1 MSDAQQ
7 SVYIAIVGISCK
19 FPGANGPEEFWR
31 NIRDGVDSLTRLTDE
46 EIVASGVD
54 EALMK
59 APNYVKVAAC
69 IDDIDMFDAGFF
81 GMSPREAELMDPQQ
95 RLFLEHCWRAIEA
108 GGYAPDQVE
117 VPVGVYGGAGVNTY
131 IHQIRANAEV
141 QARNADGGNL
151 HDVGSVENDLDY
163 LTTRVSY
170 KLNLTGPSV
179 NVSTACSTSLVAVHM
194 ATQALRTFECD
205 MALAGGVAITP
216 PLKSGYLYQEGAI
229 SSFDGLTRSFD
240 ASSTGTVLGSGVG
253 VVLLKR
259 LEDAQRDGD
268 VIHGVILGSAINND
282 GSNKA
287 GFTAPGIPG
296 QAEVTAN
303 AHAVAGISADT
314 ITYQEAH
321 GTGTL
326 LGDPIEVQ
334 ALSQAYRETT
344 DQRNYCAL
352 GSVKANIG
360 HMDTAAGVAGLLK
373 AVLAAKYGVIPPQ
386 INFEKPNPGL
396 GLEESPFYITR
407 EARPWALP
415 EGMPRRAGVSAFGF
429 GGTNAHVVIEEPP
442 ASLGEA
448 DSQTQAGDDRGETG
462 TEHDGWQILPV
473 SARGEEAVGDYLQSL
488 ADWIADPEDAGRPF
502 HAAAWTLQHGR
513 SRFGHRAAVVA
524 RGRDGAVDALRSRAQ
539 APAVRAMSGG
549 PAFLFPGQ
557 GSQYARMGQ
566 GLYEDHATFRAEF
579 DRCAELFRAELD
591 VDLATLLHA
600 PEDGQG
606 LHPVNETW
614 LTQPAL
620 FAVEYALVRTLDT
633 LGIRPQAMIG
643 HSLGEIVA
651 ATIAGVFTLEDAV
664 RVVAKRAA
672 LMDAAPRGAMLA
684 IPLPAEQVEPLLP
697 DGVAIAAYNA
707 RRLVVASGTEEGI
720 AALATRIEAEG
731 VQPRR
736 LRVSCASHSALMDE
750 PAREFV
756 EFLRDIPMG
765 APSVP
770 VLSNVTGDWLSE
782 ENAQDPEYWGRHLR
796 GAVRFTDGIARL
808 LESVDGP
815 LLEVGPGKGLLS
827 LAQAAASGAS
837 LPPLIPTMRHPKDTD
852 SDMRMFLAAIA
863 RLWEAGTEPDWSV
876 CGPRDP
882 HRAELP
888 TYPFQRERFWID
900 ASPEEEVELSRRL
913 MDREKEPG
921 KWFYV
926 PSWRRTA
933 AAGQLAGA
941 QRLNSLKSVLLVT
954 DGSGFAERIATRLTE
969 QLSAQGIGCVEL
981 ADAEQYLRKSETRVE
996 LTTADP
1002 THLSLA
1008 LDEEEASAD
1017 STAVV
1022 FLAGRGTDESGVP
1035 DSAQA
1040 LLALGKALG
1049 EKRAGHLLVVTQ
1061 AAFDVVGTER
1071 ISPQD
1076 CLLEGIVRVLP
1087 REIPGLYSR
1096 LVDTDPAEGGE
1107 AVAHAVLEELLVD
1120 EPDATIA
1127 YRSGRRWARGVERV
1141 HVRQEEQARPGA
1153 ARAPRAGGTYLITGG
1168 LGGIGLSL
1176 AEFLAREYRANL
1188 VLTGR
1193 GDFPDRDSWESWT
1206 AEHGWDDRTSRRI
1219 DKLLRLEQH
1228 GAKVLALQSDVSDAD
1243 EVNALLRLVDERFGR
1258 LDGVIHAAGLPG
1270 GGLVQTLEPQA
1281 YREVLAPKVQG
1292 SHHLLAATEGREL
1305 DFLML
1310 FSSLNVIDGR
1320 FGIADYTSANAY
1332 LGGLAHSCWQQ
1343 GRTEVVAVDWTGW
1356 RDLGMAVDAGATDE
1370 GNDEL
1375 REIERLAVMSEAG
1388 MASFLSEREGHAVFL
1403 LSLAAG
1409 VPQTHISTQ
1418 DLNAVVEQG
1427 RRLDV
1432 VTALEVL
1439 AGADRGAAKY
1449 QRPELDTDYAVPAD
1463 DRERFICETLQML
1476 LGIEQVGACDDFFEL
1491 GGNSLLALDVTARVN
1506 KRFDTDV
1513 SVAAFL
1519 AAANARALARLTAQ
1533 RTESR

>member
-7 SVYIAIVGISCK
+7 SVDIAIVGISCK
-19 FPGANGPEEFWR
+19 FPGADGPEEFWR

-46 EIVASGVD
+46 EILASGVD

-69 IDDIDMFDAGFF
+69 IEDVDLFDAGFF

-95 RLFLEHCWRAIEA
+95 RLFLEHCWRAMEA

-117 VPVGVYGGAGVNTY
+117 VPVGVYGGAGVNSY

-141 QARNADGGNL
+141 RARNAESGNL

-194 ATQALRTFECD
+194 AAQALRTFECD
-205 MALAGGVAITP
+205 MALAGGVAVTP

-259 LEDAQRDGD
+259 LEDAQLDGD

-303 AHAVAGISADT
+303 AHAVAGVSADT

-326 LGDPIEVQ
+326 IGDPIEVQ
-334 ALSQAYRETT
+334 ALTQAYRETT
-344 DQRNYCAL
+344 DRRNYCAL

-360 HMDTAAGVAGLLK
+360 HMDTGAGVAALIK
-373 AVLAAKYGVIPPQ
+373 AVMAAKHGVIPPQ

-396 GLEESPFYITR
+396 GLAESPFYITG
-407 EARPWALP
+407 EARPWGLP

-429 GGTNAHVVIEEPP
+429 GGTNAHVVVEEPP
-442 ASLGEA
+442 APLDGAA
-448 DSQTQAGDDRGETG
+448 DRARESAED
-462 TEHDGWQILPV
+462 DGWQILPV
-473 SARGEEAVGDYLQSL
+473 SARGGEAVGDYLRSL
-488 ADWIADPEDAGRPF
+488 AEWIADPEHADRPL
-502 HAAAWTLQHGR
+502 HASARTLQRGR

-524 RGRDGAVDALRSRAQ
+524 RSRDEAVEALRSRAQ
-539 APAVRAMSGG
+539 TPAVRAMSGG
-549 PAFLFPGQ
+549 PSFLFPGQ
-557 GSQYARMGQ
+557 GSQYARMGRE
-566 GLYEDHATFRAEF
+566 LYEEHTVFRAEF
-579 DRCAELFRAELD
+579 DRCAELFHAELG
-591 VDLATLLHA
+591 VDLAALLHG
-600 PEDGQG
+600 PDDELGR
-606 LHPVNETW
+606 HPVNETW

-620 FAVEYALVRTLDT
+620 FAVEYALVRTLEA

-651 ATIAGVFTLEDAV
+651 ATVAGVFELRDAV

-672 LMDAAPRGAMLA
+672 LMDASPRGAMLA
-684 IPLPAEQVEPLLP
+684 IPLPAEQVERLLP
-697 DGVAIAAYNA
+697 DGVVIGAYNA
-707 RRLVVASGTEEGI
+707 RRLVVASGTEDGI
-720 AALATRIEAEG
+720 AELATRVEAEG
-731 VQPRR
+731 VRPRR
-736 LRVSCASHSALMDE
+736 LRVSCASHSPLMDG

-765 APSVP
+765 EPSVP
-770 VLSNVTGDWLSE
+770 VLSNVTGDWLSKE
-782 ENAQDPEYWGRHLR
+782 DARDPEYWGRHLR
-796 GAVRFTDGIARL
+796 GAVRFTEGIARL

-815 LLEVGPGKGLLS
+815 LLEVGPGKGMLS
-827 LAQAAASGAS
+827 LVRAAASGS
-837 LPPLIPTMRHPKDTD
+837 DLPPLIATMRHPKDAD
-852 SDMRMFLAAIA
+852 SDIRMLLAAVA
-863 RLWEAGTEPDWSV
+863 GLWEAGTEPDWSV
-876 CGPRDP
+876 CGPGDP
-882 HRAELP
+882 RRAELP

-900 ASPEEEVELSRRL
+900 RSSEEEVELSRRL

-921 KWFYV
+921 KWFYM

-933 AAGQLAGA
+933 SAGRLTGA
-941 QRLNSLKSVLLVT
+941 RRLDSLKSVLLIT
-954 DGSGFAERIATRLTE
+954 DGSGETDGIVARVTEGLSVRGIACVEFAGAGQYLRRSESR
-969 QLSAQGIGCVEL
+969 VEL
-981 ADAEQYLRKSETRVE
+981 AIDDAAQ
-996 LTTADP
+996 
-1002 THLSLA
+1002 LSLA

-1022 FLAGRGTDESGVP
+1022 FLAGRGADADGVP
-1035 DSAQA
+1035 DSAPA

-1049 EKRAGHLLVVTQ
+1049 EKRGAAGQLLVVTR

-1071 ISPQD
+1071 LSPQD

-1087 REIPGLYSR
+1087 REIPR
-1096 LVDTDPAEGGE
+1096 LSCRVVDTDPAEGAE
-1107 AVAHAVLEELLVD
+1107 AAALAVLEELLVD
-1120 EPDATIA
+1120 DPDATVA
-1127 YRSGRRWARGVERV
+1127 HRSGRRWARGVEPV
-1141 HVRQEEQARPGA
+1141 HVREEDRERSGA
-1153 ARAPRAGGTYLITGG
+1153 LRAPRAGGTYLVTGG

-1176 AEFLAREYRANL
+1176 AEFLAREYGANL

-1193 GDFPDRDSWESWT
+1193 GEFPERDAWEAWT
-1206 AEHGWDDRTSRRI
+1206 TEHGWDDRTSRRI
-1219 DKLLRLEQH
+1219 DKLQRLEQY
-1228 GAKVLALQSDVSDAD
+1228 GGEVLALRSDVSDAD
-1243 EVNALLRLVDERFGR
+1243 EVNALIRLVDERFGR

-1270 GGLVQTLEPQA
+1270 GGLVQTLDPRA
-1281 YREVLAPKVQG
+1281 YREVLAPKVRG
-1292 SHHLLAATEGREL
+1292 SRHLLAATEGRDL

-1332 LGGLAHSCWQQ
+1332 LGGLAHSCRQR

-1432 VTALEVL
+1432 ATALEVL
-1439 AGADRGAAKY
+1439 AGADRGSAKY
-1449 QRPELDTDYAVPAD
+1449 QRPELDTDYIAPED

-1476 LGIEQVGACDDFFEL
+1476 LGIEQVGARDDFFEL

-1519 AAANARALARLTAQ
+1519 AAANARALATLTAQ
-1533 RTESR
+1533 WTESR

>member
-7 SVYIAIVGISCK
+7 SVDIAVIGISCK
-19 FPGANGPEEFWR
+19 FPGADGPEEFWR
-31 NIRDGVDSLTRLTDE
+31 NIRNGADSLTRLTDE
-46 EIVASGVD
+46 DLAAAGVD

-59 APNYVKVAAC
+59 APNYVKVAAS
-69 IDDIDMFDAGFF
+69 IDDVDMFDAGFF

-95 RLFLEHCWRAIEA
+95 RLFLEHCWRAMEA
-108 GGYAPDQVE
+108 GGYAPDQTE
-117 VPVGVYGGAGVNTY
+117 APVGVYGGAGVNSY

-194 ATQALRTFECD
+194 AVQALRTFECD

-240 ASSTGTVLGSGVG
+240 ASSTGTVLGAGVG

-282 GSNKA
+282 GSDKA

-303 AHAVAGISADT
+303 AHAVAGVSADT

-326 LGDPIEVQ
+326 IGDPIEVQ
-334 ALSQAYRETT
+334 ALTQAYRETT
-344 DQRNYCAL
+344 DRRNYCAL

-360 HMDTAAGVAGLLK
+360 HMDTAAGVAGLIK
-373 AVLAAKYGVIPPQ
+373 AVMAVKHGVIPPQ

-396 GLEESPFYITR
+396 GLDESPFYITC
-407 EARPWALP
+407 EARPWDLP

-429 GGTNAHVVIEEPP
+429 GGTNAHVVVEEPP
-442 ASLGEA
+442 ARSGEA
-448 DSQTQAGDDRGETG
+448 GSGPGTGNGTDRA
-462 TEHDGWQILPV
+462 DWQILPV
-473 SARGEEAVGDYLQSL
+473 SARGGEAVGDYLHSL
-488 ADWIADPEDAGRPF
+488 ADRFADSDRADLTLPG
-502 HAAAWTLQHGR
+502 AARTLQRGR

-524 RGRDGAVDALRSRAQ
+524 RSREEAVEAIRSRVQ
-539 APAVRAMSGG
+539 TPAVRALPGA

-566 GLYEDHATFRAEF
+566 GLYEEHPTFRAEF
-579 DRCAELFRAELD
+579 DRCAELFRAELG
-591 VDLATLLHA
+591 VDLAELLHA
-600 PEDGQG
+600 PEDDQG

-620 FAVEYALVRTLDT
+620 FAVEYALVRTLDA
-633 LGIRPQAMIG
+633 LRIRPQAMIG

-651 ATIAGVFTLEDAV
+651 ATVAGVFTLEDAV
-664 RVVAKRAA
+664 RVVARRAA
-672 LMDAAPRGAMLA
+672 LMEGAPRGAMLA
-684 IPLPAEQVEPLLP
+684 IPRPAEEVEPLLP
-697 DGVAIAAYNA
+697 ADVVIAAYNA
-707 RRLVVASGTEEGI
+707 KRLVVASGTEEGI
-720 AALATRIEAEG
+720 NELAARLDAAG
-731 VQPRR
+731 VRPRR

-750 PAREFV
+750 PAREFT
-756 EFLRDIPMG
+756 EFLRSVPMN
-765 APSVP
+765 APSIPIV
-770 VLSNVTGDWLSE
+770 SNVTGDWLSAAD
-782 ENAQDPEYWGRHLR
+782 AQDPEYWGRHLR
-796 GAVRFTDGIARL
+796 GAVRFTDGIALL

-827 LAQAAASGAS
+827 LTQSAASGAD
-837 LPPLIPTMRHPKDTD
+837 LPPLVPTMRHPKDTED
-852 SDMRMFLAAIA
+852 DTRMFLTAVA

-876 CGPRDP
+876 CGTRDV
-882 HRAELP
+882 RKAELP
-888 TYPFQRERFWID
+888 TYPFQRERYWID

-913 MDREKEPG
+913 MEREKEPG

-933 AAGQLAGA
+933 AAGRLAGTP
-941 QRLNSLKSVLLVT
+941 RLDSLKTVLLVT
-954 DGSGFAERIATRLTE
+954 DGSVDARRAAARLTE
-969 QLSAQGIGCVEL
+969 GLAARSVGCVEL
-981 ADAEQYLRKSETRVE
+981 ADAGHYLRRSETRVE
-996 LTTADP
+996 LCTTDP
-1002 THLSLA
+1002 AHLSLA
-1008 LDEEEASAD
+1008 LDEEEVTAD

-1022 FLAGRGTDESGVP
+1022 LLSGRGTDASGIP
-1035 DSAQA
+1035 HSTQT
-1040 LLALGKALG
+1040 LLTLGKVLG
-1049 EKRAGHLLVVTQ
+1049 EKPVAGQLIVVTE
-1061 AAFDVVGTER
+1061 AAFDVSGTEAV
-1071 ISPQD
+1071 SPQD
-1076 CLLEGIVRVLP
+1076 CLVEGMVRVLP
-1087 REIPGLYSR
+1087 REIPGLSCR
-1096 LVDTDPAEGGE
+1096 LVDIDPAEGEE
-1107 AVAHAVLEELLVD
+1107 AVVTAVLDELLVD
-1120 EPDATIA
+1120 EPDATVA
-1127 YRSGRRWARGVERV
+1127 YRSGRRWFRGVERI
-1141 HVRQEEQARPGA
+1141 HVREEELGCPGG
-1153 ARAPRAGGTYLITGG
+1153 ARAPKAGGTYLVTGG

-1193 GDFPDRDSWESWT
+1193 SAFPERDAWESWV

-1219 DKLLRLEQH
+1219 DRLLRMERH
-1228 GAKVLALQSDVSDAD
+1228 GAQVLALQSDVSDAD
-1243 EVNALLRLVDERFGR
+1243 QVDALLRLVDERFGH
-1258 LDGVIHAAGLPG
+1258 LDGIVHAAGLPG
-1270 GGLVQTLEPQA
+1270 GGLVQTLEPDA

-1292 SHHLLAATEGREL
+1292 SRHLLAATEDRDL

-1332 LGGLAHSCWQQ
+1332 LGGLAHSCWRE
-1343 GRTEVVAVDWTGW
+1343 GRTEVVTVDWTGW
-1356 RDLGMAVDAGATDE
+1356 RDLGMAVGAGATDE

-1375 REIERLAVMSEAG
+1375 REIERLTVMSEAG
-1388 MASFLSEREGHAVFL
+1388 MASFLTEEEGHAVFL
-1403 LSLAAG
+1403 LALAAG

-1432 VTALEVL
+1432 ATALELL

-1449 QRPELDTDYAVPAD
+1449 QRPDLETDYTAPAD
-1463 DRERFICETLQML
+1463 DREGFICETLQML
-1476 LGIEQVGACDDFFEL
+1476 LGIEQVGACDDFFAL

-1506 KRFDTDV
+1506 KRFGADV

-1519 AAANARALARLTAQ
+1519 DAANARALAALAAE
-1533 RTESR
+1533 RTEAR

>member
-7 SVYIAIVGISCK
+7 SVDIAVVGISCK
-19 FPGANGPEEFWR
+19 FPGADGPEEFWR
-31 NIRDGVDSLTRLTDE
+31 NIRDGADSLTRLTDE
-46 EIVASGVD
+46 DLVAAGVD

-59 APNYVKVAAC
+59 APNYVKVAAS

-95 RLFLEHCWRAIEA
+95 RLFLEHCWRAMEA
-108 GGYAPDQVE
+108 GGYAPDRTE
-117 VPVGVYGGAGVNTY
+117 VPVGVYGGAGVNSY

-194 ATQALRTFECD
+194 AVQALRTFECD
-205 MALAGGVAITP
+205 MALAGGVAVTP

-240 ASSTGTVLGSGVG
+240 ASSTGTVLGAGVG

-282 GSNKA
+282 GSDKA

-303 AHAVAGISADT
+303 AHAVAGVSADT

-326 LGDPIEVQ
+326 IGDPIEVQ

-344 DQRNYCAL
+344 DRRNYCAL

-360 HMDTAAGVAGLLK
+360 HMDTAAGVAGLIK
-373 AVLAAKYGVIPPQ
+373 AVMAAKHGVIPPQ
-386 INFEKPNPGL
+386 INFEQPNPGL
-396 GLEESPFYITR
+396 GLEASPFYITR
-407 EARPWALP
+407 EARPWDLP

-429 GGTNAHVVIEEPP
+429 GGTNAHVVVEEPP
-442 ASLGEA
+442 VRGDEA
-448 DSQTQAGDDRGETG
+448 DEVAGTDDGVRLG
-462 TEHDGWQILPV
+462 TDHTDWQILPV
-473 SARGEEAVGDYLQSL
+473 SARSGEAVEDYLRSL
-488 ADWIADPEDAGRPF
+488 ADRFAESGHPDLTVHG
-502 HAAAWTLQHGR
+502 AARTLQRGR

-524 RGRDGAVDALRSRAQ
+524 RNREEAVEAVHSRAQ
-539 APAVRAMSGG
+539 TPAVRAMPGA

-566 GLYEDHATFRAEF
+566 GLYEEHPTFRAEF
-579 DRCAELFRAELD
+579 DRCAELFRAELG
-591 VDLATLLHA
+591 VDLAELLHT

-620 FAVEYALVRTLDT
+620 FAVEYALVRTLDA

-651 ATIAGVFTLEDAV
+651 ATVAGVFTLEDAV

-672 LMDAAPRGAMLA
+672 LMEAAPRGAMLA
-684 IPLPAEQVEPLLP
+684 IPLPAEEVEPLLP
-697 DGVAIAAYNA
+697 ADVEIAAYNA

-720 AALATRIEAEG
+720 TVLATRLEAAG
-731 VQPRR
+731 ARLRR

-750 PAREFV
+750 PAREFT
-756 EFLRDIPMG
+756 EFLRRVPMRS
-765 APSVP
+765 PSIRVM
-770 VLSNVTGDWLSE
+770 SNVTGDWLSSAD
-782 ENAQDPEYWGRHLR
+782 AQDPEYWGRHLR

-827 LAQAAASGAS
+827 LTQGAASGAD
-837 LPPLIPTMRHPKDTD
+837 LPPLVPTMRHPKDTED
-852 SDMRMFLAAIA
+852 DTRTFLTAVA

-876 CGPRDP
+876 CGPCDVSK
-882 HRAELP
+882 AELP

-913 MDREKEPG
+913 MEREKEPG

-933 AAGQLAGA
+933 AAGRLAGHR
-941 QRLNSLKSVLLVT
+941 RLDSLKSVLLVT
-954 DGSGFAERIATRLTE
+954 DGSGDAGRIAARLTE
-969 QLSAQGIGCVEL
+969 RLAVRSVGCVEF
-981 ADAEQYLRKSETRVE
+981 ADAGGYLRQSESRVE
-996 LTTADP
+996 LGTTDP
-1002 THLSLA
+1002 VHLSLA
-1008 LDEEEASAD
+1008 LDEEEATAD

-1022 FLAGRGTDESGVP
+1022 LLAGRGTDTSGIP
-1035 DSAQA
+1035 HSTRT
-1040 LLALGKALG
+1040 LLALGKVLG
-1049 EKRAGHLLVVTQ
+1049 EKPVAGQLIVITE
-1061 AAFDVVGTER
+1061 AAFDVTGTEAV
-1071 ISPQD
+1071 SPRD
-1076 CLLEGIVRVLP
+1076 CLLEGMVRVLP
-1087 REIPGLYSR
+1087 REIPGLSCR
-1096 LVDTDPAEGGE
+1096 LVDTDPAEGDE
-1107 AVAHAVLEELLVD
+1107 AVVAAVLEELLVD

-1127 YRSGRRWARGVERV
+1127 YRSGRRWFRGVERI
-1141 HVRQEEQARPGA
+1141 HVREEEVRRPGG
-1153 ARAPRAGGTYLITGG
+1153 ARAPRTGGTYLVTGG

-1193 GDFPDRDSWESWT
+1193 GAFPERDAWESWI

-1219 DKLLRLEQH
+1219 DKLLRMEQH
-1228 GAKVLALQSDVSDAD
+1228 GAQVLALQSDVSDAD
-1243 EVNALLRLVDERFGR
+1243 QVDALMRLVDERFGR
-1258 LDGVIHAAGLPG
+1258 LDGVVHAAGLPG
-1270 GGLVQTLEPQA
+1270 GGLVQTLEPGA

-1292 SHHLLAATEGREL
+1292 SHHLLTATEGRDL

-1310 FSSLNVIDGR
+1310 FSSLNVVDGR

-1332 LGGLAHSCWQQ
+1332 LGGLAHRCWQQ
-1343 GRTEVVAVDWTGW
+1343 GRTEVVSVDWTGW

-1375 REIERLAVMSEAG
+1375 REIERLTVMSEAG
-1388 MASFLSEREGHAVFL
+1388 MASFLTEEEGHAVFL
-1403 LSLAAG
+1403 LALAAG

-1432 VTALEVL
+1432 ATALELL

-1449 QRPELDTDYAVPAD
+1449 QRPDLETDYAAPAD
-1463 DRERFICETLQML
+1463 DRERFICETLQVL
-1476 LGIEQVGACDDFFEL
+1476 LGIEQVGACDDFFAL
-1491 GGNSLLALDVTARVN
+1491 GGNSLLALDVTSRVN
-1506 KRFDTDV
+1506 KRFGTDV

-1519 AAANARALARLTAQ
+1519 AAASARALAGLTAE
-1533 RTESR
+1533 RTEAR